1 MILLHICEEKHISLW
16 FERRGEDKITL
27 KITQLKNKKI
37 F

>member
-16 FERRGEDKITL
+16 FERRGEDKITP
-27 KITQLKNKKI
+27 ITQLKNKKI